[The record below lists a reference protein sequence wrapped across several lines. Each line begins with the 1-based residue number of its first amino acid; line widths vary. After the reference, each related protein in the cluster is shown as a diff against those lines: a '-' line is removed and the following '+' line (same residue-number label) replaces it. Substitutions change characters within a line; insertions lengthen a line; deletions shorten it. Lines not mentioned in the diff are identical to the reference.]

1 MMGDVMENLIG
12 LGVSLA
18 YVLAVLGASS
28 LAARRGASSEATRKF
43 VHIALGGWWL
53 IGPGSSIRLCGR
65 RRFPLRSSL

>member
-28 LAARRGASSEATRKF
+28 LAARTR
-43 VHIALGGWWL
+43 IL
-53 IGPGSSIRLCGR
+53 
-65 RRFPLRSSL
+65 PLRC

>member
-28 LAARRGASSEATRKF
+28 LAARRGASSEATASSR
-43 VHIALGGWWL
+43 ISRWAAGGSSR
-53 IGPGSSIRLCGR
+53 PGSSIRLCGR

>member
-12 LGVSLA
+12 LSVSLA

-28 LAARRGASSEATRKF
+28 LAARRGASSEATRKL

-53 IGPGSSIRLCGR
+53 IAAGSSIRLCGR